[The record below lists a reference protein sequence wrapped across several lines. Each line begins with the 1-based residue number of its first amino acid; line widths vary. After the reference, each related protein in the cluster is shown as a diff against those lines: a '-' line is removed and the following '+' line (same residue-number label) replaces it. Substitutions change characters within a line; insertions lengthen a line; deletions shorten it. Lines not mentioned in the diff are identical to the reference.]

1 MCVPIFSKVQFLR
14 IRNMCSNWAMDSTW
28 VVGGPNGNTIWEV
41 RSFYFLLFV
50 LCFLHV
56 DEKM

>member
-1 MCVPIFSKVQFLR
+1 MCTNIFKSPISS
-14 IRNMCSNWAMDSTW
+14 NMCSNWAMDSTW

-41 RSFYFLLFV
+41 RSFYFLLFM
-50 LCFLHV
+50 LCFLHI